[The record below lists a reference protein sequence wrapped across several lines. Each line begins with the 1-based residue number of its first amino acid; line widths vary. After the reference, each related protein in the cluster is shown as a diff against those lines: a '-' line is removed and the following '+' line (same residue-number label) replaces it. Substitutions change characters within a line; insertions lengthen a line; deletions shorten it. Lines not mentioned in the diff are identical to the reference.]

1 MPEVDLSHLGTIQTG
16 FGISADV
23 SGSSVRLGVDLGS
36 IRDRILSSAVY
47 SINGVYGASDGSF
60 FIHGSECDSWGY
72 IEDGYAQPMNEEITG
87 RTAGMSGIWL
97 TDLCPAC
104 QTCDDIYQIKQ
115 GIEQL
120 EVLVNMMKD
129 VELHD
134 TETLET
140 NKETMEALRID
151 GGEHCPNPW
160 EIFSAEQ
167 GRQLLQQYITVAHL
181 WNYSVVQNNAS
192 FKLEIAPE
200 DTAGFVV
207 QTKRSLPNCDGYW
220 HIRCTV
226 SVSYFAAIND
236 NGSAH
241 AKQDLSVYIPEPN
254 LRFKPFNLEDE
265 SQPIVVAGGTVY
277 PSAEKAALNGAG
289 VVITPYP
296 NCTTKIVQTDEI
308 IARVGGTYELSFK
321 ILPFINYV
329 IYDKNGNVISIRG
342 GTVDISGHT
351 VDGYVVYDSYVAD
364 PAKTVR
370 QQLQSP
376 TKQDYLNAKTAPT
389 GSVPFNNVWQIEVL
403 WEVGRDAT
411 GTGEAMF
418 LTPIAE
424 DTSTLPPN
432 PVRDLD
438 VEVPPNPDEDEEE
451 EEDDRIKTNLHVKRG
466 FEPTNYFEYRETRL
480 YTCTGVRE
488 PNSQALVTGTTVPVD
503 IVIPTPEDEA

>member
-72 IEDGYAQPMNEEITG
+72 LEHSTALPMNEPQTVYKYDKKGHIILDEDTQKPVLD
-87 RTAGMSGIWL
+87 TEASGIWL

-140 NKETMEALRID
+140 NKENMEALCID

-236 NGSAH
+236 NGSTH

-308 IARVGGTYELSFK
+308 IARIGGTYELSFK

-329 IYDKNGNVISIRG
+329 IYDKNGNIISIRG

-403 WEVGRDAT
+403 WEVGRDVT
-411 GTGEAMF
+411 RGDGPMF
-418 LTPIAE
+418 YTPINT
-424 DTSTLPPN
+424 DTSDLPEN
-432 PVRDLD
+432 PVPRL
-438 VEVPPNPDEDEEE
+438 EVDYS
-451 EEDDRIKTNLHVKRG
+451 RRG